1 MGDSGPAKSIY
12 ESPAGRRYRPKQ
24 TGTPNDAYTP
34 MDHSFYPAHTTRFF
48 FFFCAHRYHRANAVR
63 YHSGS
68 ACPGLCMLNHYCA
81 ITRLDYDEFRICLE
95 KEQLAL
101 QGRAPAALM
110 PTSWSWLLGV
120 LAVFY
125 GLHAG
130 RWSGGCN
137 NCHIQRI

>member
-1 MGDSGPAKSIY
+1 MKARLAGDTGQS
-12 ESPAGRRYRPKQ
+12 KQ
-24 TGTPNDAYTP
+24 GLQMTLILPWTIL
-34 MDHSFYPAHTTRFF
+34 FTRLIPPVFF

-125 GLHAG
+125 GLHAE